1 MANLLQILASALAP
15 QQKSMSPVPQR
26 GGWYPLIRESF
37 TGAWQRNVTIN
48 RDTVLSNHAV
58 FACQTLIASDIAK
71 LRVKL
76 VAKSADGIW
85 SETASPAYSPVL
97 RKPNPYQSRIQF
109 YESWVLSKLKH
120 GNAVILKRRDN
131 RNVVTQLHVLDW
143 TLVTPLISDGG
154 DVFYQLQTDQLAGM
168 PETITVPASEVIHD
182 RFNCLFHPLVGIS
195 PIYAN
200 GLAATQGVAIQSNST
215 KFFQNNS
222 QPGGI
227 LSAPGTIKQETADRL
242 KSEWETKFSGD
253 NAGKVAVLGDGLK
266 YEAMAVTAHD
276 AQLIEQLKWTAEVV
290 CSTYHVPPYKI
301 GVGATPTYSNIQ
313 SLNVEY
319 YSQCLQSLIEA
330 IELCLDEGLA
340 IGEGVPV
347 NGTTY
352 GVEFDLDGLLRMDTV
367 TQMDALEKS
376 KGKLTVNEQRA
387 KLDKGPV
394 EGGDTVY
401 LQEQDHS
408 LAWLSKRD
416 AMPIEEPA
424 NDVASEPTEAERSQ
438 RRAERKAYVAMRARG
453 KLHART
459 G

>member
-1 MANLLQILASALAP
+1 MANFLQILSNALAP

-26 GGWYPLIRESF
+26 GGWYPIVRESF
-37 TGAWQRNVTIN
+37 AGAWQRNITIN

-76 VAKSADGIW
+76 VAKSSDGIW

-97 RKPNPYQSRIQF
+97 RKPNPYQNRIQF
-109 YESWVLSKLKH
+109 FESWVLSKLKH
-120 GNAVILKRRDN
+120 GNSVILKRRDN

-143 TLVTPLISDGG
+143 TLVTPLISDAG

-168 PETITVPASEVIHD
+168 PESITVPASEVIHD
-182 RFNCLFHPLVGIS
+182 RYNCLFHPLVGIS

-242 KSEWETKFSGD
+242 KAEWETKFSGD

-301 GVGATPTYSNIQ
+301 GVGEMPSYNNVQA
-313 SLNVEY
+313 LNVEY
-319 YSQCLQSLIEA
+319 YTQALQKLIEDV
-330 IELCLDEGLA
+330 ELCLDEGLG
-340 IGEGVPV
+340 IGDGVAV

-352 GVEFDLDGLLRMDTV
+352 GTEFDVDNLLRMDSV
-367 TQMDALEKS
+367 TQMEM
-376 KGKLTVNEQRA
+376 
-387 KLDKGPV
+387 LDKGRNVMTPN
-394 EGGDTVY
+394 EARKKIDLPARAGGDAVY
-401 LQEQDHS
+401 RQQQDYS
-408 LAWLSKRD
+408 IEALAKRD
-416 AMPIEEPA
+416 AKEDPFAKGTAPADEAPA
-424 NDVASEPTEAERSQ
+424 NDNPAELEAAKALLAITKGLSSV
-438 RRAERKAYVAMRARG
+438 RR
-453 KLHART
+453 
-459 G
+459 